1 MGLTRVL
8 NAELR
13 VSVPG
18 ENVHVEASQP
28 LEQTSP
34 EVSGVINEQQIREI
48 PINGRNWATLLVLAP
63 GAIDDGGGDQRTI
76 RFAGRGRDD
85 NNYMIDGVD
94 ATGIQEQ
101 AQKSTTRLQIS
112 EDAVSEYRVSSS
124 LYTAE
129 YGAGAGGQVNIETKS
144 GTNEYHGSVY
154 EYFRNNVLDARS
166 FIDFD
171 PSGNPVR
178 PPFRMNQYGFSLGG
192 PIKRNKTFFF
202 LNYEGLRQLEDFTQ
216 AGFVPSAPLRAAVLA
231 KSPQLA
237 PIIAAYP
244 KGNTN
249 FGVCNDPTSDPCVDE
264 FLHEAPNVVNEDS
277 FLVRLDHQI
286 SPSTTFYAR
295 AQRDVSF
302 SKAPLGAP
310 NALLDTQQVI
320 THPANYM
327 LALAHSFSPTL
338 FNEFKFGVN
347 RAPFH
352 NPQASI
358 LPYDVTLD
366 SGQFTELFN
375 NNTDNEVGTSLGWI
389 DNLSLTHGCHTFKTG
404 IEIRRVRLN
413 QGITADNNYTFSS
426 PDGSINA
433 GLIND
438 QVSSIFFRAS
448 WCCHGLRHTFVL
460 PYFQDEW
467 KLRPNITLNLG
478 IRWEYYSVIAE
489 AHDRMTIFDP
499 TCSGGVLP
507 GTNTPVPNICPK
519 GSPAYFP
526 NYRNFDPRVGIS
538 WAPTALHDKTV
549 VRAGFGI
556 YHGAGQNDD
565 LNAALE
571 SDTTR
576 INVTSSDVPGLAYPV
591 DPTTFAADQFL
602 SPRALARHRRDLYV
616 EDWGFSVQQ
625 LLPKEFTF

>member
-1 MGLTRVL
+1 MRERYSFKRYVGSFLERSFWLLFAVAVAAQASVAQIDRAALTGTVTDPTGAVVQRAQVEAVDIATALKSDAQTNSRGVYLVPGLAVGTYAVTISHEGFGTVSFQDVLLEVGLTRVL
-8 NAELR
+8 NAALR

-18 ENVHVEASQP
+18 EKVQVEALQP

-34 EVSGVINEQQIREI
+34 EVSGVITEQQIREI

-63 GAIDDGGGDQRTI
+63 GAIDDGGGDQRSI

-101 AQKSTTRLQIS
+101 AQKSTTRLQVS
-112 EDAVSEYRVSSS
+112 EDAISEYRVSSS

-154 EYFRNNVLDARS
+154 EYFRNNLLDARS

-171 PSGNPVR
+171 PFGNPVR
-178 PPFRMNQYGFSLGG
+178 PPFRMNQYGLTLGG
-192 PIKRNKTFFF
+192 PITRGKTFFF
-202 LNYEGLRQLEDFTQ
+202 LSYEGLRQLEDFTQ
-216 AGFVPSAPLRAAVLA
+216 AGFVPSAPLRAVVLA

-264 FLHEAPNVVNEDS
+264 FLHQAPNVVNEDS

-286 SPSTTFYAR
+286 SANTTFYAR

-338 FNEFKFGVN
+338 FNEIKFGVN

-352 NPQASI
+352 NPQASV
-358 LPYDVTLD
+358 LPHDVTLD
-366 SGQFTELFN
+366 S
-375 NNTDNEVGTSLGWI
+375 
-389 DNLSLTHGCHTFKTG
+389 
-404 IEIRRVRLN
+404 
-413 QGITADNNYTFSS
+413 
-426 PDGSINA
+426 
-433 GLIND
+433 
-438 QVSSIFFRAS
+438 
-448 WCCHGLRHTFVL
+448 
-460 PYFQDEW
+460 
-467 KLRPNITLNLG
+467 
-478 IRWEYYSVIAE
+478 
-489 AHDRMTIFDP
+489 
-499 TCSGGVLP
+499 
-507 GTNTPVPNICPK
+507 
-519 GSPAYFP
+519 
-526 NYRNFDPRVGIS
+526 
-538 WAPTALHDKTV
+538 
-549 VRAGFGI
+549 
-556 YHGAGQNDD
+556 
-565 LNAALE
+565 
-571 SDTTR
+571 
-576 INVTSSDVPGLAYPV
+576 
-591 DPTTFAADQFL
+591 
-602 SPRALARHRRDLYV
+602 
-616 EDWGFSVQQ
+616 
-625 LLPKEFTF
+625 

>member
-1 MGLTRVL
+1 
-8 NAELR
+8 
-13 VSVPG
+13 
-18 ENVHVEASQP
+18 
-28 LEQTSP
+28 
-34 EVSGVINEQQIREI
+34 
-48 PINGRNWATLLVLAP
+48 
-63 GAIDDGGGDQRTI
+63 
-76 RFAGRGRDD
+76 
-85 NNYMIDGVD
+85 MIDGVD

-171 PSGNPVR
+171 PFGNPVR
-178 PPFRMNQYGFSLGG
+178 PPFRMNQYGFTLGG

-237 PIIAAYP
+237 PAIAAYP

-249 FGVCNDPTSDPCVDE
+249 FGVCNDPVNDPCVDE
-264 FLHEAPNVVNEDS
+264 FIHEAPNVVNEDS
-277 FLVRLDHQI
+277 FLVRLDHQV
-286 SPSTTFYAR
+286 STNTTFYAR

-310 NALLDTQQVI
+310 NALLDTQQVM

-327 LALAHSFSPTL
+327 LALAHTFSPTL

-352 NPQASI
+352 NPQASV

-375 NNTDNEVGTSLGWI
+375 NNTDNEVGTTLGWI
-389 DNLSLTHGCHTFKTG
+389 DNLSLTRGRSTFKMG

-413 QGITADNNYTFSS
+413 QGITADNNYAF
-426 PDGSINA
+426 PDAS

-438 QVSSIFFRAS
+438 QLSSIAFRAS

-467 KLRPNITLNLG
+467 KVRPNITLNLASAG
-478 IRWEYYSVIAE
+478 NTIR
-489 AHDRMTIFDP
+489 
-499 TCSGGVLP
+499 
-507 GTNTPVPNICPK
+507 
-519 GSPAYFP
+519 
-526 NYRNFDPRVGIS
+526 
-538 WAPTALHDKTV
+538 
-549 VRAGFGI
+549 
-556 YHGAGQNDD
+556 
-565 LNAALE
+565 
-571 SDTTR
+571 
-576 INVTSSDVPGLAYPV
+576 
-591 DPTTFAADQFL
+591 
-602 SPRALARHRRDLYV
+602 
-616 EDWGFSVQQ
+616 
-625 LLPKEFTF
+625 